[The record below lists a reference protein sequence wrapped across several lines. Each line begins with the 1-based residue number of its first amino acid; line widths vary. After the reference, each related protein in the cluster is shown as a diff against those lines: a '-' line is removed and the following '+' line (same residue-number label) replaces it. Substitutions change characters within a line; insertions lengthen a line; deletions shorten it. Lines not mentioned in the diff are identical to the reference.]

1 MIVITA
7 PTGNIGHQVVDN
19 VLAAGEPVRV
29 IARDPARLPADV
41 RERVEV
47 VQGSHGDA
55 RVVAQAFDG
64 ADAVFWLLPS
74 DPRAADVDESFAGF
88 TRPAAEAMRGLGV
101 ERVVDVSALGR
112 GTPQAGR
119 AGHVTASLAMDDLIA
134 GTGVAFRALTAAGFM
149 DNVLRQLRTI
159 KEQGLFFD
167 VIPPD
172 RELRVVATRDIAAV
186 AARLLLDITW
196 TGQGEIPLLGPENLS
211 YNDIAA
217 VISDVL
223 GTSVQY
229 EQIPAQALTE
239 RLTARGMSG
248 AMVQSM
254 LDMLAAK
261 ESGLDDAIVRT
272 PRHVIDTPTTFRQWC
287 EEVLKPAVHATGR
300 QP

>member
-7 PTGNIGHQVVDN
+7 PTGNIGHRVVDT

-29 IARDPARLPADV
+29 IAREPARLSAGV
-41 RERVEV
+41 RERAEV

-74 DPRAADVDESFAGF
+74 DPRAAGAEEAFLGF

-134 GTGVAFRALTAAGFM
+134 GTGVAFRALAASGFM
-149 DNVLRQLRTI
+149 ENLLRQVRTI

-167 VIPPD
+167 VLSPD

-186 AARLLLDITW
+186 GARLLLDPTW
-196 TGQGEIPLLGPENLS
+196 TGQEEIPLLGPENLS
-211 YNDIAA
+211 YDAMAA
-217 VISDVL
+217 VVSEVL

-229 EQIPAQALTE
+229 KQISVQALAD
-239 RLTARGMSG
+239 RLTAQGMSG
-248 AMVQSM
+248 PMVQSM
-254 LDMLAAK
+254 LDMMAAK
-261 ESGLDDAIVRT
+261 EDGLDDAIVRT
-272 PRHVIDTPTTFRQWC
+272 PRHAIDTPTTFRQWC
-287 EEVLKPAVHATGR
+287 EEVLKPAVRG
-300 QP
+300 